1 MNRWL
6 VVTVGAL
13 VLLITGVGALLL
25 WNQASRPSWVEHR
38 GKSLIVHG
46 RGSAAELGYLAGGR
60 YELTIDQNDDGCV
73 DSLSLVGEDGFEW
86 FQIDPHLVN
95 YKDFAKTREIPGQRY
110 QMQVAALVHG
120 GLGPRMTPRPIRDCT
135 WVFELA
141 PA

>member
-1 MNRWL
+1 MNRWP

-13 VLLITGVGALLL
+13 VLVIAGVGALLVS
-25 WNQASRPSWVEHR
+25 NSASRPSWVEHR

-46 RGSAAELGYLAGGR
+46 RGSAAELGYLAGI
-60 YELTIDQNDDGCV
+60 YELTIDQNDNGCV
-73 DSLSLVGEDGFEW
+73 DSLSLVGEDGVEW
-86 FQIDPHLVN
+86 FRIDPHLVN
-95 YKDFAKTREIPGQRY
+95 YRDFAKTRAIPGQRY

-120 GLGPRMTPRPIRDCT
+120 GLGPRMTPKPIRDCT